1 MTTELV
7 PLKLSLTPCLS
18 NMERLIERWHEGRSP
33 HTVRAYGRDL
43 AHFARWSAAAAPVE
57 AITRLLTG
65 SMGEANECLHAYR
78 GAMLDAGLAPATVN
92 RRLSALR
99 SIVQLGRT
107 FGWVAWS
114 LEIDG
119 VKTKA
124 YRDTAGPGL
133 EGITAVKRQAA
144 KHRSP
149 AKAARDVAIVRV
161 LFDLALRR
169 GEVAA
174 LDLKDL
180 DVRASRLWIMG
191 KGRREREA
199 ITLPPR
205 TVAALKAWIKHR
217 GREPG
222 PLFINF
228 HHANKGLGRLHAN
241 GIYWVLRSIGAKVE
255 VTVRPHGFRHS
266 SITTGL
272 ERVKDPR
279 KVQKHGR
286 HASMD
291 TTMIYDD
298 ALSDFAGEVA
308 KVVSEALEE

>member
-1 MTTELV
+1 MT
-7 PLKLSLTPCLS
+7 
-18 NMERLIERWHEGRSP
+18 
-33 HTVRAYGRDL
+33 
-43 AHFARWSAAAAPVE
+43 
-57 AITRLLTG
+57 
-65 SMGEANECLHAYR
+65 
-78 GAMLDAGLAPATVN
+78 
-92 RRLSALR
+92 
-99 SIVQLGRT
+99 
-107 FGWVAWS
+107 WS

-124 YRDTAGPGL
+124 FRDTAGPGL
-133 EGITAVKRQAA
+133 EGVTAVKRQAA

-149 AKAARDVAIVRV
+149 AKAARDVAIIRV

-174 LDLKDL
+174 LDLRDL
-180 DVRASRLWIMG
+180 DLRASRLWIKG

-205 TVAALKAWIKHR
+205 TVAALKAWLRHR

-228 HHANKGLGRLHAN
+228 HHANEGLGRLAPN
-241 GIYWVLRSIGAKVE
+241 GIYWVVRSLGAEVE
-255 VTVRPHGFRHS
+255 VSARPHGFRHS

-272 ERVKDPR
+272 ERVKEPR

>member
-1 MTTELV
+1 V
-7 PLKLSLTPCLS
+7 
-18 NMERLIERWHEGRSP
+18 ERLIGRWQEGRSP

-43 AHFARWSAAAAPVE
+43 GHFTRWSEAAGPGE

-65 SMGEANECLHAYR
+65 SMGEANERLHAYR
-78 GAMLDAGLAPATVN
+78 GAMLDAGLAPATIN
-92 RRLSALR
+92 RLLSALR
-99 SIVQLGRT
+99 SIVKLGRT
-107 FGWVAWS
+107 FGVVAWT

-124 YRDTAGPGL
+124 YRDTKAPGL
-133 EGITAVKRQAA
+133 EGVAAVKRQAA
-144 KHRSP
+144 SHKSP

-169 GEVAA
+169 SEVAA
-174 LDLKDL
+174 LNLKDL
-180 DVRASRLWIMG
+180 DLRAGKLWVVG
-191 KGRREREA
+191 KGRREPEQ

-205 TVAALKAWIKHR
+205 TIAALRAWLKHR
-217 GREPG
+217 GKQPG

-228 HHANKGLGRLHAN
+228 HHANKGLGRLEPN
-241 GIYWVLRSIGAKVE
+241 GIYWVVRSLGAQVE
-255 VTVRPHGFRHS
+255 VTARPHGFRHS

-272 ERVKDPR
+272 DRVKDPR

-308 KVVSEALEE
+308 KGVSEALEE

>member
-1 MTTELV
+1 MTELV
-7 PLKLSLTPCLS
+7 PLKPGLTPWPY
-18 NMERLIERWHEGRSP
+18 NMERLIERWQEGRSP

-43 AHFARWSAAAAPVE
+43 AHFARWSEAAALGE

-107 FGWVAWS
+107 FGLVAWS

-119 VKTKA
+119 VRTKA

-133 EGITAVKRQAA
+133 EGVTAVKRQAA

-149 AKAARDVAIVRV
+149 AKAARDMAIIRL

-169 GEVAA
+169 GEVAM
-174 LDLKDL
+174 LDLMDF
-180 DVRASRLWIMG
+180 DVRANRLWIKG

-205 TVAALKAWIKHR
+205 TVAALKTWLRYR
-217 GREPG
+217 GKEPG

-228 HHANKGLGRLHAN
+228 HHANKGLGRLKPN
-241 GIYWVLRSIGAKVE
+241 GIYWVVRSLGARVE
-255 VTVRPHGFRHS
+255 VTARPHGFRHS

-272 ERVKDPR
+272 DRVKDPR

>member
-1 MTTELV
+1 MTELV
-7 PLKLSLTPCLS
+7 PLKPGLTPWRHDA
-18 NMERLIERWHEGRSP
+18 EQLIQRWQEGRSP
-33 HTVRAYGRDL
+33 HTVRAYCRDL

-119 VKTKA
+119 VKTRATGIRRALDWKGSLPSSARPPSIARQQRQRAMWPSFA
-124 YRDTAGPGL
+124 YYLTWHCGA
-133 EGITAVKRQAA
+133 
-144 KHRSP
+144 
-149 AKAARDVAIVRV
+149 
-161 LFDLALRR
+161 
-169 GEVAA
+169 EVAM
-174 LDLKDL
+174 LDLNDV
-180 DVRASRLWIMG
+180 DVRASRLWIKG

-228 HHANKGLGRLHAN
+228 HHANKSLGRLHAN
-241 GIYWVLRSIGAKVE
+241 GIYWVVRSLGAEVE
-255 VTVRPHGFRHS
+255 VTARPHGFRHS

-272 ERVKDPR
+272 DKVKDPR